1 MVEHNLTVAKESL
14 QPGDLVFWSY
24 KPNGRY
30 RNITHV
36 GIYVGDGMVVDASS
50 SKRKVV
56 YRSLFDSDKQV
67 MYGRPQ

>member
-1 MVEHNLTVAKESL
+1 M
-14 QPGDLVFWSY
+14 FWSY

-67 MYGRPQ
+67 MYRAVYGA